1 MERILSELEG
11 FSRGSLNSVETQVT
25 TADGRKVSPCSVYT
39 LSQCYVKPPR
49 TNQTLYAH
57 FRT

>member
-25 TADGRKVSPCSVYT
+25 TADGRKVSPCYVAYIHY
-39 LSQCYVKPPR
+39 LSIM
-49 TNQTLYAH
+49 
-57 FRT
+57 

>member
-25 TADGRKVSPCSVYT
+25 TADGRKVSPCIELYVAYIHY
-39 LSQCYVKPPR
+39 LSIM
-49 TNQTLYAH
+49 
-57 FRT
+57 